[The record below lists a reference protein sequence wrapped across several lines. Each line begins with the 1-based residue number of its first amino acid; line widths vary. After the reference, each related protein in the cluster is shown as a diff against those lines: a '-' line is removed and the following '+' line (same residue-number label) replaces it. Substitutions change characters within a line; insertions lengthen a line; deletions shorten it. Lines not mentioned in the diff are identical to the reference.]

1 MKDNK
6 NQHFVP
12 QYYLKNFSVNENIN
26 IYDLKDKKS
35 FTNSIKSTA
44 YKKFFYNVDV
54 DFFNKIIIDEKH
66 KELDFIDKIINK
78 HNESILAAFFDSFN
92 KTRDRIIA
100 KDNRETISVIDFHSL
115 VDFVLVQTY
124 RNPKFSLF
132 FKEINTLI
140 KSKYEVDNTKEFD
153 KITRGI
159 VILLLFNEVHYG
171 KKTKFNEE
179 IFICFK
185 EIIEEIK
192 KMKQLITDS
201 YKIVYWNKTSIDFLT
216 SDCALSFMRLNP
228 NDLFSTIF
236 VPINTKVGVVLV
248 NKESSMF
255 DKNIK
260 KNSTIIQLEEDDIE
274 QVMIYNQTII
284 EKANRFV
291 YSIDGKFPENIKEV
305 EYKYWWN
312 LD

>member
-12 QYYLKNFSVNENIN
+12 QYYLKNFSVSENIN

-54 DFFNKIIIDEKH
+54 DFFNKIIIDEKY
-66 KELDFIDKIINK
+66 EEFDFIDKIINK

-92 KTRDRIIA
+92 KTKDRIIN

-132 FKEINTLI
+132 FKEIDNLI
-140 KSKYEVDNTKEFD
+140 KSKYKVDNTKEFD

-171 KKTKFNEE
+171 KKTKFKEE
-179 IFICFK
+179 ISMSFK
-185 EIIEEIK
+185 EIIDEIK

-201 YKIVYWNKTSIDFLT
+201 YKIVCWNKTSIDFLT
-216 SDCALSFMRLNP
+216 SDCALSFIRLNP

-255 DKNIK
+255 DKRIK

-274 QVMIYNQTII
+274 DVIVYNQTII

-291 YSIDGKFPENIKEV
+291 YSVDGKFPENIKDV
-305 EYKYWWN
+305 EYKHWWN

>member
-26 IYDLKDKKS
+26 IYDLKEKKS

-54 DFFNKIIIDEKH
+54 DFFNKIIVDEKY
-66 KELDFIDKIINK
+66 EESDFIDKIINK
-78 HNESILAAFFDSFN
+78 HNESILATFFDSFN
-92 KTRDRIIA
+92 KTRERIINN
-100 KDNRETISVIDFHSL
+100 DNRKTISVIDFHSL
-115 VDFVLVQTY
+115 VDFILVQTY
-124 RNPKFSLF
+124 RNPKFSLY
-132 FKEINTLI
+132 FKQVDELI
-140 KSKYEVDNTKEFD
+140 KSKYKDDNEKEYD

-159 VILLLFNEVHYG
+159 VILLLFNEVHKG
-171 KKTKFNEE
+171 KKTIFKKDILISFNE
-179 IFICFK
+179 
-185 EIIEEIK
+185 IIAEIK
-192 KMKQLITDS
+192 IMKQLITDS
-201 YKIVYWNKTSIDFLT
+201 YKIVYWNKTSVDFLT
-216 SDCALSFMRLNP
+216 SDSALSFMRLNP
-228 NDLFSTIF
+228 SDIFTTIF

-248 NKESSMF
+248 NKESPIF

-260 KNSTIIQLEEDDIE
+260 KNCTIIQLEEDDIE
-274 QVMIYNQTII
+274 QIEIYNQTII

-291 YSIDGKFPENIKEV
+291 YSIDGKFPKNIKNI

>member
-26 IYDLKDKKS
+26 IYDLKEKKS

-54 DFFNKIIIDEKH
+54 DFFNKIIVDEKY
-66 KELDFIDKIINK
+66 EESDFIDKIINK
-78 HNESILAAFFDSFN
+78 HNESILATFFDSFN
-92 KTRDRIIA
+92 KTRERIINN
-100 KDNRETISVIDFHSL
+100 DNRETISVIDFHSL
-115 VDFVLVQTY
+115 VDFILVQTY
-124 RNPKFSLF
+124 RNPKFSLY
-132 FKEINTLI
+132 FKQVDELI
-140 KSKYEVDNTKEFD
+140 KSKYKGNNEKEYD

-159 VILLLFNEVHYG
+159 VILLLFNEVYKG
-171 KKTKFNEE
+171 KKTIFKEDILISFNE
-179 IFICFK
+179 
-185 EIIEEIK
+185 IIAEIK
-192 KMKQLITDS
+192 IMKQLITDS
-201 YKIVYWNKTSIDFLT
+201 YKIVYWNKTSVDFIT
-216 SDCALSFMRLNP
+216 SDSALSYMRLNP
-228 NDLFSTIF
+228 NDIFTTIF

-248 NKESSMF
+248 NKESPIF

-260 KNSTIIQLEEDDIE
+260 KNCAIIQLEEDDIE
-274 QVMIYNQTII
+274 QIEVYNQTII

-291 YSIDGKFPENIKEV
+291 YSIDGKFPENIKNI